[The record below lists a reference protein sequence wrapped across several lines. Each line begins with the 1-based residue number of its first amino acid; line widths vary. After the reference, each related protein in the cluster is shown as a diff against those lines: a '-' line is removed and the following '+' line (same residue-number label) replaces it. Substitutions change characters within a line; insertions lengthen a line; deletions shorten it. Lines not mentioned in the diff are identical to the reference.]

1 MELSCTKYK
10 WTNSMDY
17 SLFKYLIMDQQERSN
32 KIKELSS
39 IIVDLKSNRS
49 IDSQKTIQKLQQQID
64 ELINE

>member
-1 MELSCTKYK
+1 
-10 WTNSMDY
+10 MDY